1 MSDTNTTIQILETGT
16 VLSVFE
22 DAGTVDVIEVTIPGP
37 GTIIEIADSQ
47 SVDVIEISVPDGT
60 DLTIIEDG
68 RTDIIEIASSEQEIE
83 VFDGTGYV
91 VVSSG
96 DILHLP
102 AGSIPLDKLSVDPLA
117 RANHTGTQLSNTI
130 SDFNSAINTA
140 FVNRKPILMDASRPI
155 AYVGYVTRI
164 VKLDYV
170 IYPPTIAYYVTTNLE
185 VDWPNRASFTYIPTP
200 STP

>member
-37 GTIIEIADSQ
+37 GTVIEVTDSQ
-47 SVDVIEISVPDGT
+47 STDVIEISVPDGT

-102 AGSIPLDKLSVDPLA
+102 AGSIPLDKLAVDPLA

-130 SDFNSAINTA
+130 SDFQEAINIA
-140 FVNRKPILMDASRPI
+140 FTNRKPILMDASRPI

-170 IYPPTIAYYVTTNLE
+170 VYPPNIYYYVTSNLE
-185 VDWPNRASFTYIPTP
+185 ADWPNRTTFTYIPASNMP
-200 STP
+200 